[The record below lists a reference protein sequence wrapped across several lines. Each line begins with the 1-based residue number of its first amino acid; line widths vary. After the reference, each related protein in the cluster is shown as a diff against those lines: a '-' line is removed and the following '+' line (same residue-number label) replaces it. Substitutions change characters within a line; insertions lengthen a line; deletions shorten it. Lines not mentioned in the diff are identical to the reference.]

1 MNSMVPCRRPFY
13 AGNLLPGLELRQVR
27 YCSLSLRRIQIINSF
42 IILTFSKENI
52 ISQRTQM

>member
-27 YCSLSLRRIQIINSF
+27 YCAQGTSAPPLLNIHRLAGNQQRASF
-42 IILTFSKENI
+42 
-52 ISQRTQM
+52 